1 MSNSKNL
8 AQSKGVVIILGAGP
22 PFSGTVPT
30 PLKET
35 PDQRHVLDW
44 IIEAFSKCH
53 LTDLHFI
60 GGYHFE
66 EVAKYFPDLTC
77 ILNPKWNKTANA
89 TSIFACPLTTE
100 KPHYISYADI
110 VFRENIVREVQV
122 MDADI
127 VIAVDGKWRERYSF
141 RSNADLYNAEKMYID
156 PEGKVCSIGKDLKIT
171 EANAEF
177 IGLVKFSPRAMEQ
190 VILFRKQVL
199 RGEEPATL
207 FNLIG
212 ELLNKDLLVQAVDC
226 EGNWAELNAPQ
237 DLAQFVLGTKAETL
251 ERLRPLVRNSKIEEQ
266 VCFTVGKWKDDPS
279 AILDEVRSKFGKK
292 LLIVRSSYLGEDT
305 WGKSEAGTFLS
316 LPNIKAGER
325 DILSKAISQVVS
337 SYKDNNPSHQV
348 LVQKMVSDVALSGVI
363 FAKTLSYGAPYY
375 TINFD
380 AVTCKSDTVT
390 SGTGKHLETL
400 IVFRRQ
406 VCTQVNKCRSLRW
419 NNLRQRNF

>member
-251 ERLRPLVRNSKIEEQ
+251 EIIKPTSDRPV
-266 VCFTVGKWKDDPS
+266 
-279 AILDEVRSKFGKK
+279 
-292 LLIVRSSYLGEDT
+292 
-305 WGKSEAGTFLS
+305 
-316 LPNIKAGER
+316 
-325 DILSKAISQVVS
+325 
-337 SYKDNNPSHQV
+337 
-348 LVQKMVSDVALSGVI
+348 
-363 FAKTLSYGAPYY
+363 
-375 TINFD
+375 
-380 AVTCKSDTVT
+380 
-390 SGTGKHLETL
+390 
-400 IVFRRQ
+400 
-406 VCTQVNKCRSLRW
+406 
-419 NNLRQRNF
+419 